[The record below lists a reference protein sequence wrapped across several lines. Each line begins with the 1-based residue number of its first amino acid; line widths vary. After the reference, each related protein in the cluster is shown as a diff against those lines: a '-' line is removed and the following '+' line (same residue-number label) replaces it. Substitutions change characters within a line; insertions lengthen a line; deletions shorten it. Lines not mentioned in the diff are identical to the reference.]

1 MKALLNLKLNHIILI
16 GIINIILIYL
26 NGTVSIYNCNYNH
39 LILFLLN
46 AIMGTIIWFN
56 ISKFMY
62 KLTYFRSK
70 NFIKYVEFIGNNSII
85 LLVIN
90 QLIILVLKNAL
101 VFLGYS
107 NLTALKILYYVIMLL
122 GSNIILTLI
131 GIWIKRTP
139 LKIIFGISHA

>member
-1 MKALLNLKLNHIILI
+1 M
-16 GIINIILIYL
+16 
-26 NGTVSIYNCNYNH
+26 
-39 LILFLLN
+39 ILFLLN